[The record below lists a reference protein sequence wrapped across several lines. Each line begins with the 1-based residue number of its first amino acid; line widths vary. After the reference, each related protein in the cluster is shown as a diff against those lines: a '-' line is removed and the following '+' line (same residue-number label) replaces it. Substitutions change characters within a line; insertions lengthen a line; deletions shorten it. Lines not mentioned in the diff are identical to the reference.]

1 MPETT
6 FTAEL
11 PDGSFQ
17 PCFSPSPIVKKYFT
31 IGQEVAAS
39 EFIRLSR
46 IALTEASALVSD
58 KLGISGAPPYSS
70 LKDIEQ
76 WAGALPPDTPLTICH
91 VGENPLD

>member
-1 MPETT
+1 MDEIM

-17 PCFSPSPIVKKYFT
+17 PCFSPSASVKKYFT
-31 IGQEVAAS
+31 AGQEVEAC

-46 IALTEASALVSD
+46 IALSDANTLVND
-58 KLGISGAPPYSS
+58 QVGISGGSPYSS
-70 LKDIEQ
+70 LEDIER

-91 VGENPLD
+91 VG